1 MLSLQEI
8 REKLQDSNISAVAR
22 KIGMPQPQ
30 MWRLMNHPDP
40 NPTMKTLERV
50 TAYLEG
56 RA

>member
-8 REKLQDSNISAVAR
+8 REKLQDSNLSAVAR
-22 KIGMPQPQ
+22 KIGMSQPQ
-30 MWRLMNHPDP
+30 MWRLMKHTNP
-40 NPTMKTLERV
+40 NPTIKTLERM

>member
-8 REKLQDSNISAVAR
+8 RTKLQDSNLSAVAR

-40 NPTMKTLERV
+40 NPTIKTLERV
-50 TAYLEG
+50 TAYLED
-56 RA
+56 RE

>member
-8 REKLQDSNISAVAR
+8 REKLQDSNLSAVAR
-22 KIGMPQPQ
+22 KIGMSQPQ

-40 NPTMKTLERV
+40 NPTIKTLERV